1 MKQKLKPASQ
11 QWYAHVLVQF
21 SDEKI
26 TLTLFDKPIKQI
38 LAIQNDENLQT
49 LTEEMLTDSLL
60 NLSAVNFTYNTTT
73 KVVLKIAKKE

>member
-1 MKQKLKPASQ
+1 M
-11 QWYAHVLVQF
+11 QF